1 MKKLTGIV
9 AMRKE
14 LASKVNNVTI
24 KVSPHNRYQKIHE
37 EQFGYIVCPITSV
50 VDLTVEIRYTVLQ
63 VLPLSA
69 SPYGTIASMWDDWG
83 TPQFSDY
90 ALKNWMEPG
99 TLKCFYRGEVKFLT
113 HVGPVMANREDA
125 IRWSQLCAKQLV
137 LNNELAKKK
146 LVTHLLGIKKI
157 IHDEM

>member
-9 AMRKE
+9 AKRKE

-24 KVSPHNRYQKIHE
+24 KVSPHNRYQKLHE
-37 EQFGYIVCPITSV
+37 ERFGYIVCPITTV

-63 VLPLSA
+63 VLPLGST
-69 SPYGTIASMWDDWG
+69 PFGIVESMFDEWG
-83 TPQFSDY
+83 APQFSDY
-90 ALKNWMEPG
+90 GFKNWMEPD

-113 HVGPVMANREDA
+113 HVGPVMSNSEDA

-157 IHDEM
+157 LHDEM